1 MHVDTGF
8 ILGAIKFMTVVM
20 GLIVIAIFRRLFIM
34 TVACCILI
42 LIHVEVIGFDNT
54 FLFLQQVKVVWFGCS
69 KRCRSKDRT
78 RREQP
83 VGL

>member
-34 TVACCILI
+34 TVACCIMI
-42 LIHVEVIGFDNT
+42 LYM
-54 FLFLQQVKVVWFGCS
+54 LK
-69 KRCRSKDRT
+69 
-78 RREQP
+78 
-83 VGL
+83 